1 MFIFRILLYPLAI
14 IYNLITR
21 FRNRL
26 YDLGIKP
33 SAHFD
38 IPLIN
43 VGNITVGG
51 TGKTP
56 MVEYLI
62 RLITEE
68 YKAAT
73 LSRGYGRKSR
83 GFRIAN
89 KEDTAATIGD
99 EPFQI
104 YNKFSGKVIVSVGEE
119 RALAIPNL
127 MDEHPEIQA
136 IVLDDAFQ
144 HRKVKPSLNILLT
157 DYNRLFFKDYLLPSG
172 RLRESREG
180 AKRADVIVVTKC
192 PMTIN
197 GEEMIVIQKSV
208 SNYVSRPIFFTSIRY
223 GSPVSFGR
231 KDAELKDNVV
241 LVTGIANTLTLEKYI
256 AKSFKI
262 VEHLKFNDHHV
273 YKRNDIQ
280 HIAMKCQSG
289 SIVITTEK
297 DMVKMIGSEFMD
309 VIRSLPIFYLPIQTI
324 FIKDGEDF
332 DAIVLNHILERS
344 SKNVDNED

>member
-104 YNKFSGKVIVSVGEE
+104 YNKFSEKVIVSVGEE

>member
-1 MFIFRILLYPLAI
+1 MFIFHILLYPLAI
-14 IYNLITR
+14 IYDLITR

-38 IPLIN
+38 VPLIN

-62 RLITEE
+62 RLIADQ
-68 YKAAT
+68 YNAAT

-83 GFRIAN
+83 GFRIAT

-99 EPFQI
+99 EPLQI
-104 YNKFSGKVIVSVGEE
+104 HNKFSDKVIVCVGEE

-127 MDEHPEIQA
+127 MDEHPEIQT

-144 HRKVKPSLNILLT
+144 HRRVKPSLNILLT

-172 RLRESREG
+172 RLRESRYG
-180 AKRADVIVVTKC
+180 VKRADVIIVTKC
-192 PMTIN
+192 PLAIN
-197 GEEMIVIQKSV
+197 GEEMMAIQKSIT
-208 SNYVSRPIFFTSIRY
+208 NYVSKPIFFTSIRY

-241 LVTGIANTLTLEKYI
+241 LLTGIANTLTLEKHV
-256 AKSFKI
+256 AKSFKT
-262 VEHLKFNDHHV
+262 VEHLKFKDHHV
-273 YKRNDIQ
+273 YKLDDIKQ
-280 HIAMKCQSG
+280 IAAKCKSEC
-289 SIVITTEK
+289 IVMTTEK
-297 DMVKMIGSEFMD
+297 DMVKMISPEFNDM
-309 VIRSLPIFYLPIQTI
+309 INALPIFYLPIQTV

-332 DAIVLNHILERS
+332 DAIVLNHILERT
-344 SKNVDNED
+344 SKNVNKED